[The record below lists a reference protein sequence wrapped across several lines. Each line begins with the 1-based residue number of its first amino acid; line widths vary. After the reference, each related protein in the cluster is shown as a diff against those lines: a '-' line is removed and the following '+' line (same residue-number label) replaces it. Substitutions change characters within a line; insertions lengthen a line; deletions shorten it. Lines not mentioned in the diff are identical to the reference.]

1 MIVVSFISLN
11 VELIILSRESIC
23 KTRDFIFSWFCLK
36 KVSLRVLSIQKNAKL
51 IRKEVP
57 RRSKTT
63 PIFIDLS
70 VITKN

>member
-36 KVSLRVLSIQKNAKL
+36 KVSLRVLSIQKKMQNLLGK
-51 IRKEVP
+51 KFQEEV
-57 RRSKTT
+57 RQLQ
-63 PIFIDLS
+63 FL
-70 VITKN
+70 

>member
-36 KVSLRVLSIQKNAKL
+36 KGFTACIIYTKNAKL

>member
-36 KVSLRVLSIQKNAKL
+36 KVSLRVLSIQKMQNLLGK
-51 IRKEVP
+51 KFQEEV
-57 RRSKTT
+57 RQLQ
-63 PIFIDLS
+63 FL
-70 VITKN
+70 